1 MFAAIFLLRL
11 RYFIKYSKMKKKMER
26 EQELFLATFDPSKF
40 TDFAVLNFQAGTFS
54 HIDPFPSKHN
64 GEWHFAVYLAKADFE
79 DIDTIVHEIT
89 ECTVGRMIERLLQ
102 LKKPLYLLRKQENKF
117 WIDGKQQKY
126 LVEHILTTLGELD
139 SISAEKLGERVA
151 AEDIEK
157 WHLLG

>member
-1 MFAAIFLLRL
+1 
-11 RYFIKYSKMKKKMER
+11 
-26 EQELFLATFDPSKF
+26 
-40 TDFAVLNFQAGTFS
+40 
-54 HIDPFPSKHN
+54 
-64 GEWHFAVYLAKADFE
+64 VYLAKADFE